1 MKGAS
6 AQFCGE
12 FIKSR
17 GGFVADPRSVP
28 SRACMWDPLGPSC
41 HFPVA
46 SVGGLASQSL
56 YLGTGWLEASEKGLI
71 STQKKI

>member
-6 AQFCGE
+6 AQCCWE

-17 GGFVADPRSVP
+17 GGFVTDPRSVL
-28 SRACMWDPLGPSC
+28 SRARVWDPLGPSC
-41 HFPVA
+41 HCPVA

-56 YLGTGWLEASEKGLI
+56 CLGTGWLEASEKGLV
-71 STQKKI
+71 SKQKKI